1 MSFFS
6 RNSSFPAMARLNDRE
21 LVTRDERAK
30 RNKKSAITT
39 QLLIQ
44 LHSFLENVALF
55 FMAGRSLPVGGRIS
69 TIIIN
74 VLPCCKLNCDPNVSR
89 FPTTNDSIQ

>member
-1 MSFFS
+1 
-6 RNSSFPAMARLNDRE
+6 
-21 LVTRDERAK
+21 
-30 RNKKSAITT
+30 
-39 QLLIQ
+39 
-44 LHSFLENVALF
+44 
-55 FMAGRSLPVGGRIS
+55 MAGRSLPVGGRIS